1 MLSTVEYSSALTP
14 CVPFKSPYCY
24 IGRNLMLSSM
34 KAIETNLV
42 EEQGEH
48 GEMGDMGDY
57 IGAISVNCY

>member
-1 MLSTVEYSSALTP
+1 M
-14 CVPFKSPYCY
+14 PFKSPYCY